1 MAYAKVNNT
10 TADNLAKVNNVAKAN
25 IANVCGSAA
34 PASGASLWTI
44 GAENGG
50 MATAAA
56 SDLNAWTGYLISGAA
71 GADDYIR
78 MAYGKDGNGDPLWV
92 CTCKND
98 AGEFYT
104 NDDPTS
110 GQGSWTK
117 IDTVD
122 LDENLLGVA
131 WGNDVWVAVGA
142 EGQVWRSTDGAS
154 WSLLDLSGV
163 TGWAND
169 VNADGIVTD
178 GAGKWMFVQGTNVF
192 LSTNDGSAWARVVDL
207 SDASHLN
214 ASGYTGSAMTYTA
227 SRWCVYVYKS
237 GNTRF
242 FHAAASDPTSW
253 TASTYAGGYAV
264 AARNIIHES
273 ARRMAAGDGTVI
285 IVGANDTSRSTD
297 GGQDW
302 TKRTNDLPRADVR
315 DVATDGNGN
324 WVAVHDSGF
333 VAISTNNGDSWAE
346 QTGNNASIGV
356 RTRLSFP
363 FNGDNILNLEAVA
376 ANVFLPV

>member
-1 MAYAKVNNT
+1 MADIEAIDGVAAADVEAVNG
-10 TADNLAKVNNVAKAN
+10 VAKAN
-25 IANVCGSAA
+25 IQAINGCGVPAA
-34 PASGASLWTI
+34 GASLWCI
-44 GAENGG
+44 AAEDGG
-50 MATAAA
+50 IATAAG
-56 SDLNAWTGYLISGAA
+56 SDLNAWTGYVSADMA
-71 GADDYIR
+71 GTQDY
-78 MAYGKDGNGDPLWV
+78 MFLAYGKDGSGDPLWV
-92 CTCKND
+92 CTSKNNNR
-98 AGEFYT
+98 EIRYSS
-104 NDDPTS
+104 DPTA
-110 GQGSWTK
+110 G
-117 IDTVD
+117 VD
-122 LDENLLGVA
+122 AWSDVNTASNNNLLGAA
-131 WGNDVWVAVGA
+131 WGNNVWVAVGA
-142 EGQVWRSTDGAS
+142 DGEVWRSTDGAS

-163 TGWAND
+163 TGWSSSD
-169 VNADGIVTD
+169 NADGIVTD

-192 LSTNDGSAWARVVDL
+192 LSTNDAATWARVVDL

-315 DVATDGNGN
+315 DVSTDGLGT

-333 VAISTNNGDSWAE
+333 VSVSTNNGDSWAE
-346 QTGNNASIGV
+346 QTGNNASSGT

-363 FNGDNILNLEAVA
+363 FNGTNVENLETVA
-376 ANVFLPV
+376 AAVYLPV